1 MSIPVASNSPRD
13 LVWLRRERILDQ
25 RLRGDRIDRL
35 QNPTRDAVGISLR
48 VRAAILEMA
57 AVAVLD
63 EAGRDADRRAWIGD
77 AVRELVDCRGLV
89 QAGQAQVVLG
99 AVAGDVRGA
108 RIRKCAHQRCEVL
121 LPADLAHVLRREVR
135 VQTRAVPVDV
145 GAQRLRMEVDIN
157 AVPLAEPEHQVTRDP
172 ELVSGAR
179 GALAEDLEFPLSLRD
194 FGVDALDRDARC
206 DAEVDVLVDDL
217 PCDVADVLVADTG
230 VVLALRPGKALPRES
245 ERRPV
250 LVEEVLELELH
261 RLPPPSWTNK
271 KGPGLRES

>member
-35 QNPTRDAVGISLR
+35 QNPTRDAVGISHR
-48 VRAAILEMA
+48 VRPAILEIA
-57 AVAVLD
+57 AVAALD
-63 EAGRDADRRAWIGD
+63 ETVRDADRRAAIGD

-89 QAGQAQVVLG
+89 QAGRAKVVLG
-99 AVAGDVRGA
+99 AVAGVGRGA
-108 RIRKCAHQRCEVL
+108 RIRKCARRRCEVL

-217 PCDVADVLVADTG
+217 PCDVADDLRLAAQVRNGLVT
-230 VVLALRPGKALPRES
+230 
-245 ERRPV
+245 
-250 LVEEVLELELH
+250 VEPDVLELELH